1 MIRLVIITGLSGSGK
16 STAIKVLEDQG
27 FYCVDNLPVTL
38 LPKFVD
44 LCEES
49 GEVMRVGVV
58 IDVRGGEFL
67 RPFPYVLK
75 ELRRSGHDIE
85 VVYLEASDDVIVRR
99 FSETRRLHPLAPSG
113 RVLEGIEREREILG
127 PIRMDAGKVVDTS
140 DYNVHQLKRIISDF
154 VRDVAF
160 SKKMTFNLVSFG
172 FKYGILYE
180 ADIIMDVRFLPNP
193 NFVDD
198 LKHLTGEDARVA
210 DYVLRNDMGGE
221 FMQRFSDLLGYLIP
235 HYIREGKSYL
245 TIGVGCTG
253 GRHRSVAIVQA
264 LAERLSGDDF
274 DLRIF
279 HRDRDRI

>member
-245 TIGVGCTG
+245 TISVGCTG